1 MTVSTALLSSLELF
15 QVLLKKLV
23 SISLENKCEERKW
36 FFFIMKMYNL
46 YMLYIIILMP
56 FVCSTD
62 VIEVHGY
69 MPYTMSFLTGVLN
82 FIFLF
87 PSRLRKPSCSPL
99 DVQMSH
105 LTWWKWRNY
114 NQESFSL
121 VPGVILHSCSSLYM

>member
-1 MTVSTALLSSLELF
+1 M
-15 QVLLKKLV
+15 
-23 SISLENKCEERKW
+23 I
-36 FFFIMKMYNL
+36 FFFIMKMYYL

-69 MPYTMSFLTGVLN
+69 TCMPYTMSFLTGVLN

-105 LTWWKWRNY
+105 LTW
-114 NQESFSL
+114 
-121 VPGVILHSCSSLYM
+121 